1 MKTFLISTVSA
12 LAFAGA
18 AMAQDFSEADADES
32 GGISLEELQDID
44 PNVTEAE
51 FTLYDTDLSGELD
64 EDQYEEWR
72 IAIQG
77 AERSVPEFEPEDDAE
92 DGEADD
98 GENDSEESD
107 DADEPVDEAEEPAED
122 PSLSQDDWEDEE
134 SEDQDEESDE
144 TDEED
149 ENPYEDPSEDP
160 SEDPTR

>member
-32 GGISLEELQDID
+32 GGIDLEELQDID

-72 IAIQG
+72 VAIQG
-77 AERSVPEFEPEDDAE
+77 AERSAPDVDPEDDAE
-92 DGEADD
+92 DEDEDADD
-98 GENDSEESD
+98 ENGDSEESGEESEDPSLTQDDWDDEEPEDGEDEESD
-107 DADEPVDEAEEPAED
+107 DA
-122 PSLSQDDWEDEE
+122 
-134 SEDQDEESDE
+134 
-144 TDEED
+144 DEED
-149 ENPYEDPSEDP
+149 ENPYEDPAEDP